1 MVVGAG
7 KSSDISYYLNSHH
20 VDFHVWS
27 LHGRARPVSV
37 TAMGSTGVAK
47 LQYNMDTEDV
57 ITLSVQWLNFDTKT
71 IGTAVYTSSWISAK
85 SDTHTQQKFFY
96 VGHNGEI
103 NIDQAH
109 RGYTVAHDTN
119 GYLSINP
126 LYMKLV
132 PTDGKLISNIWTF

>member
-1 MVVGAG
+1 M
-7 KSSDISYYLNSHH
+7 Y
-20 VDFHVWS
+20 
-27 LHGRARPVSV
+27 GRARPVHV

-47 LQYNMDTEDV
+47 TQYHIDTEDV
-57 ITLSVQWLNFDTKT
+57 ITLSVQWINLKSKT
-71 IGTAVYTSSWISAK
+71 VGTAIYTSSWISPK

-96 VGHNGEI
+96 VGHHGEI

-109 RGYTVAHDTN
+109 RGYTVASDTN

-132 PTDGKLISNIWTF
+132 PTDGE

>member
-1 MVVGAG
+1 LSHAFTRFVRVGAG

-27 LHGRARPVSV
+27 LHGRARPVRV
-37 TAMGSTGVAK
+37 TAMGSTGVAAS
-47 LQYNMDTEDV
+47 QYNIDTEDV
-57 ITLSVQWLNFDTKT
+57 ITLTVQWINLQSKAV
-71 IGTAVYTSSWISAK
+71 GTAIYTSSWISAK
-85 SDTHTQQKFFY
+85 SDTHTQQKFHY
-96 VGHNGEI
+96 VGHHGEI

-109 RGYTVAHDTN
+109 RGYTLASDTS

-132 PTDGKLISNIWTF
+132 PTDGE